1 MKIRARFV
9 SSIAVAMA
17 SITVAMTMGSAF
29 APSAYADGKA
39 TLGCSPPYTQHSI
52 AYIDTN
58 SQSLVTLGF
67 FTQDSLMALLT
78 SLDHNGD
85 GFLCDKTP
93 SGWYGPPA
101 TNGAHRAGFVN
112 LVDNKVIS
120 G

>member
-1 MKIRARFV
+1 MKIRARIV

-29 APSAYADGKA
+29 APSAYAEGKA
-39 TLGCSPPYTQHSI
+39 TLGCSTPYTQDTI
-52 AYIDTN
+52 ANIYTS
-58 SQSLVTLGF
+58 SQPLVIAGF
-67 FTQDSLMALLT
+67 FTDVSLMALLT

-85 GFLCDKTP
+85 GSLCYKTP
-93 SGWYGPPA
+93 LGWNGPPA

>member
-1 MKIRARFV
+1 MKIRTRLM

-29 APSAYADGKA
+29 TPAAYADGKA
-39 TLGCSPPYTQHSI
+39 TLGCSPPYQQATI
-52 AYIDTN
+52 AYIDAY
-58 SQSLVTLGF
+58 SQPLVTAGF
-67 FTQDSLMALLT
+67 FTEDALTALLN

-85 GFLCDKTP
+85 GSLCYKTP
-93 SGWYGPPA
+93 PGWLGPPA
-101 TNGAHRAGFVN
+101 TNAAHRLGYLD